1 MLIPSDKDFGVCK
14 ALTPTWPLQ
23 AVMMGPLTMAGLTG
37 GSREITA
44 NASDLASLV
53 TDVKEEGLVSL
64 KLLGASSTP
73 LGTTQGTPTQHLQHT
88 GEKFKLGQV
97 AGSNAAKMSATFR
110 IVQLD
115 QRYAHCSIQG
125 LTAINSLF
133 RNVSLTHN
141 RFMCSGT
148 RAEV

>member
-1 MLIPSDKDFGVCK
+1 MLIPSDKGFGVCE

-23 AVMMGPLTMAGLTG
+23 AVMMGPLTMAGLTD
-37 GSREITA
+37 GSRKITA

-53 TDVKEEGLVSL
+53 SDVKEEGLVSL
-64 KLLGASSTP
+64 KLLGASRTP

-88 GEKFKLGQV
+88 GEKFKLGEV

-115 QRYAHCSIQG
+115 PRYAHCSMPNCDQ
-125 LTAINSLF
+125 LS
-133 RNVSLTHN
+133 V
-141 RFMCSGT
+141 
-148 RAEV
+148 